1 MIVKTEFKTSFAK
14 DLKRHSRDRTLMQQV
29 SRIIHDVEAAR
40 TLQDI
45 VHLKKLKANDNAFR
59 IRTGDY
65 RLGLIVE
72 NETVCF
78 VRLLHRNEI
87 YRYFP

>member
-14 DLKRHSRDRTLMQQV
+14 DLKRHSRDRSLMQQV
-29 SRIIHDVEAAR
+29 SRIIHDVESAR
-40 TLQDI
+40 TFTGYRASQ
-45 VHLKKLKANDNAFR
+45 KLKANDNASR